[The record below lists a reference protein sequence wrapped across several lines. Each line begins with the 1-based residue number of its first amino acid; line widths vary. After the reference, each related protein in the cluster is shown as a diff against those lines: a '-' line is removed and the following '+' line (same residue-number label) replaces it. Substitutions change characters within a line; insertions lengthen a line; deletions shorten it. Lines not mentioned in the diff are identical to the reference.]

1 MSILKSINNSYI
13 LKAYGSSE
21 DYNYYYLELEY
32 CLTGDL
38 SKALMLNRQVY

>member
-1 MSILKSINNSYI
+1 MSIVKSINNSYI
-13 LKAYGSSE
+13 VKAYGSSE

-38 SKALMLNRQVY
+38 SKALMLNRQVF